1 MTYSFQMTAWPAKD
15 MEEFQVYE
23 LEVDVGWW
31 TLNCRIHADDVGKAM
46 HEAIDAWLEQRN
58 PTP

>member
-31 TLNCRIHADDVGKAM
+31 TLNCRIHADDVGQAM
-46 HEAIDAWLEQRN
+46 HDAIDAWLEQRN